1 MKPFFEVF
9 PDFEP
14 SSELKSYF
22 QYVFVE
28 RIVMHRKSNTLM
40 IHMNSTRLISRVNT
54 WRMERSIR
62 ETFFKKAYIKIRFH
76 ETYSLSDQYNLEKL
90 TQEYWD
96 SFLFEW
102 KGKSL
107 LIYNLMRHAVWSV
120 DDDVLTLTLED
131 SFLSKSKADEMR
143 IFYETMYK
151 DRFGLDIHVGFDY
164 QNADSEAFRKE
175 RDHKLAVE
183 AGSIFNRI
191 RDNQEQ
197 KEEKQHKKKTRQN
210 GSSYQARRARQSDPD
225 LIYVRNCD
233 GEIMPISEITEEIG
247 EVVIHGQVI
256 QLETREIRN
265 EKTIIFFV
273 VTDFTD
279 TIKCKIFV
287 KNVDLPDILDL
298 LSLNQFYRIKG
309 MALYDTYEHE
319 VSITSVVGIKSIPS
333 FLTEREDTSLEK
345 RVELHMHTVMSDMDS
360 VVDIAKIIKRAKQ
373 WGHPAIAI
381 TDHGVLQAFP
391 IANHVLP
398 KGDPFKIIYGCE
410 GYFVDDLMDLV
421 RNERGQTLD
430 DTYVVFDIE
439 TTGFSAVHDRIIEIG
454 AVKISHGEEVGRF
467 SEFINPQIPIPFKIE
482 QLTSI
487 NDGMVKDAPT
497 IDLILPKFLEFCKG
511 SILVAHNAEFDTGFI
526 KQKAEDLQLEYD
538 FTVVDTMT
546 LSRVLLTGLA
556 KVYTG

>member
-1 MKPFFEVF
+1 
-9 PDFEP
+9 
-14 SSELKSYF
+14 
-22 QYVFVE
+22 
-28 RIVMHRKSNTLM
+28 M
-40 IHMNSTRLISRVNT
+40 INMYSTRLISRVNT

-76 ETYSLSDQYNLEKL
+76 ETYSLSDQYDLEKL

-225 LIYVRNCD
+225 LIYGRNCD

-256 QLETREIRN
+256 QLETR
-265 EKTIIFFV
+265 
-273 VTDFTD
+273 
-279 TIKCKIFV
+279 
-287 KNVDLPDILDL
+287 
-298 LSLNQFYRIKG
+298 
-309 MALYDTYEHE
+309 
-319 VSITSVVGIKSIPS
+319 
-333 FLTEREDTSLEK
+333 
-345 RVELHMHTVMSDMDS
+345 
-360 VVDIAKIIKRAKQ
+360 
-373 WGHPAIAI
+373 
-381 TDHGVLQAFP
+381 
-391 IANHVLP
+391 
-398 KGDPFKIIYGCE
+398 
-410 GYFVDDLMDLV
+410 
-421 RNERGQTLD
+421 
-430 DTYVVFDIE
+430 
-439 TTGFSAVHDRIIEIG
+439 
-454 AVKISHGEEVGRF
+454 
-467 SEFINPQIPIPFKIE
+467 
-482 QLTSI
+482 
-487 NDGMVKDAPT
+487 
-497 IDLILPKFLEFCKG
+497 
-511 SILVAHNAEFDTGFI
+511 
-526 KQKAEDLQLEYD
+526 
-538 FTVVDTMT
+538 
-546 LSRVLLTGLA
+546 
-556 KVYTG
+556 